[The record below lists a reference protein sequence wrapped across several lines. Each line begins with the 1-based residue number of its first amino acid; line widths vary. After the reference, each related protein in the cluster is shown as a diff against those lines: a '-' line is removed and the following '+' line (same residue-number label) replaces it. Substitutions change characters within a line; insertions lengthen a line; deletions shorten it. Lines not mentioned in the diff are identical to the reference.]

1 MGQAPPGMGIAEMKQ
16 VFIIHG
22 WTYSLD
28 KWTDICE
35 QLKAGGIDP
44 VLLKVPGLTEPSDKV
59 WDIDGY
65 VDWLDGELRGVEAPV
80 VIGHSNGGRIA
91 LSYVQKHPGRIA
103 RLVLIDSAGL
113 PHDEFIPRAKLRFL
127 RSIARAGKL
136 FGRVPIVRRAF
147 YRLIKASDYNNA
159 PENMKLTMR
168 NMLNADKLIDYSR
181 ITLPVTIIWGRNDAI
196 TPLKDGRKLHGLLK
210 GSELNII
217 DGARH
222 APQAT
227 HTEAVAGLIIKA
239 AGA

>member
-1 MGQAPPGMGIAEMKQ
+1 MKQ

-28 KWTDICE
+28 KWTDISG

-44 VLLKVPGLTEPSDKV
+44 ILLKVPGLTEPSGKV

-65 VDWLDGELRGVEAPV
+65 IDWLDTQLKGAENPIL
-80 VIGHSNGGRIA
+80 IGHSNGGRIA
-91 LSYVQKHPGRIA
+91 LSYIQKHPGRIKQ
-103 RLVLIDSAGL
+103 LVLIDSAGL
-113 PHDEFIPRAKLRFL
+113 PHDEFIPRARLRTLRFI
-127 RSIARAGKL
+127 SRAGKL
-136 FGRVPIVRRAF
+136 FGRVPIVKRVF
-147 YRLIKASDYNNA
+147 YKLIGASDYNNA

-168 NMLNADKLIDYSR
+168 NMLAADRLIDYSR
-181 ITLPVTIIWGRNDAI
+181 IKLPVTIIWGRDDSI
-196 TPLKDGRKLHGLLK
+196 TPLKDGRKLHDLIK
-210 GSELNII
+210 DSELHVI

-227 HTEAVAGLIIKA
+227 HSEEVAAIIIKT